1 MPGGLLNLIS
11 TGSQNIILN
20 GNPKKSF
27 FKSTYSKYTNFGL
40 QKFRIDFTGLRN
52 IKVKEDSHFSFKIP
66 RYGDLLL
73 DTFLVVTLPHIWSPV
88 FRNTNTEHSNTDTG
102 RWVPYEFK
110 WIEDVGTQMIKEVT
124 ITTGGSILQ
133 KYSGDALTT
142 LFKRDLNESQRIKHD
157 IMIGNVPELNDP
169 ANYGNRINQY
179 PNAVY
184 DASYAD
190 TSPEPSIRSKNI
202 YIPLKS
208 WFSQTSKQG
217 FPLVAMQYN
226 EVYIN
231 ITLRPIGELFV
242 IKDVDNIDN
251 YTNYV
256 KPNPNNSNHDFYR
269 FLSPPP
275 EHETVTGSYRLTYI
289 DKRTDWNSDIHI
301 MSTYAFLSDQESAH
315 FAKNTHEY
323 LIKEIHEYNF
333 KDLHGSSK
341 LKVDTTG
348 LISSWTFFLRRS
360 DVKERNQWSNLTNW
374 PYHYLPHDVIA
385 LTDKSHT
392 SGGNPLDFSSA
403 NIYESGQF
411 SYENE
416 KKILVSLG
424 ILCDG
429 KYKENILE
437 EGVFNYIENYQK
449 SNGKCSED
457 VYTYNFCFDNN
468 PETLQPSGAMNLS
481 KFKNIE
487 FELVTIEP
495 PSNPDFKFN
504 INCEDGEIISVS
516 KTTKDMFLYTYELHV
531 IEERFNMVTFMSG
544 NCGLQFAR

>member
-1 MPGGLLNLIS
+1 MAGGLLNLIS
-11 TGSQNIILN
+11 TGNQNIILN

-52 IKVKEDSHFSFKIP
+52 IRVKEDSHFSFKIP

-73 DTFLVVTLPHIWSPV
+73 DTFLVVTLPHIWSPI
-88 FRNTNTEHSNTDTG
+88 FRNTNTQHTNTDTG
-102 RWVPYEFK
+102 RWIPYEFK
-110 WIEDVGTQMIKEVT
+110 WIDDIGTQMIKEVT

-157 IMIGNVPELNDP
+157 IMIGHVPELNDP
-169 ANYGNRINQY
+169 ANYGTRTNQY

-184 DASYAD
+184 DLSYAA

-217 FPLVAMQYN
+217 FPLVATQYN
-226 EVYIN
+226 EIYIN
-231 ITLRPIGELFV
+231 ITLRPVGELFV
-242 IKDVDNIDN
+242 IKDVDSSAN
-251 YTNYV
+251 YINYV
-256 KPNPNNSNHDFYR
+256 KPDPNNSNHDFYR

-275 EHETVTGSYRLTYI
+275 EHETITGNYYLNYP
-289 DKRTDWNSDIHI
+289 DKRTDWNSDIHLI
-301 MSTYAFLSDQESAH
+301 STYAFLSDQESAH

-333 KDLHGSSK
+333 QDLHGSSK
-341 LKVDTTG
+341 LKLDTSG
-348 LISSWTFFLRRS
+348 LISTWTFFLRRS

-374 PYHYLPHDVIA
+374 PYHYLPHDIIA
-385 LTDKSHT
+385 LTNKEHS
-392 SGGNPLDFSSA
+392 SSVNPLDFSSA
-403 NIYESGQF
+403 NIYESGEF

-437 EGVFNYIENYQK
+437 EGIFNYIENYQK
-449 SNGKCSED
+449 SNGKCNEHI
-457 VYTYNFCFDNN
+457 YTYNFCFDNN
-468 PETLQPSGAMNLS
+468 PYTLQPSGAMNLS

-487 FELVTIEP
+487 FEVVTIEP
-495 PSNPDFKFN
+495 PSNPDFQFN
-504 INCEDGEIISVS
+504 INCQDGEIISVS

-531 IEERFNMVTFMSG
+531 IEERYNMLTFMSG